1 MLYSVNDHGNCL
13 RCMENTGAFFITVA
27 YPADKVN
34 LKVNP
39 KLFVSDKVFV
49 IFGLGAGLSITAIF
63 VYTYYTERFYHFCTM
78 LTLFITLFFHEHQ
91 KNKNI
96 CDEILSF
103 LKLKFVAYFYDF
115 YEKNF
120 LILMYLCSMH
130 ALNKRLKRILK
141 IAGRI

>member
-1 MLYSVNDHGNCL
+1 
-13 RCMENTGAFFITVA
+13 MENTGAFFVTVA

-63 VYTYYTERFYHFCTM
+63 VYTYYAERFHHFCTM

-91 KNKNI
+91 KIQIFVMKYYRFKIKI
-96 CDEILSF
+96 CCL
-103 LKLKFVAYFYDF
+103 LL
-115 YEKNF
+115 
-120 LILMYLCSMH
+120 
-130 ALNKRLKRILK
+130 
-141 IAGRI
+141 

>member
-78 LTLFITLFFHEHQ
+78 LTLFITLFFHEHKKIQ
-91 KNKNI
+91 IFVMKYYRFKIKI
-96 CDEILSF
+96 CCLLLWF
-103 LKLKFVAYFYDF
+103 LW
-115 YEKNF
+115 KNF
-120 LILMYLCSMH
+120 PHANVSLFDACS
-130 ALNKRLKRILK
+130 K
-141 IAGRI
+141 